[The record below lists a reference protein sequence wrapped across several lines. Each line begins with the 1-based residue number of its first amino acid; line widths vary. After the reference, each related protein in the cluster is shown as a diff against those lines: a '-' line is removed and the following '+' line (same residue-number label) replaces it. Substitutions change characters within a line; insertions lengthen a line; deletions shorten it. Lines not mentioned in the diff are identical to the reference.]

1 MSKDIELEHALHN
14 YTSYLE
20 GNEVKEL
27 TKEQIL
33 LILDSLVLKFKKLEE
48 YYSVGNGDERVE
60 LSLNLLEDMGWDE
73 DDQVGY
79 LGIST
84 KILENTEHE
93 GILEVKSRTA
103 IRYDTYGSGITG
115 LKALL
120 SMDLGWLDE

>member
-1 MSKDIELEHALHN
+1 MSKEIELEQALLN
-14 YTSYLE
+14 YSNYLQ
-20 GNEVKEL
+20 GDKETI

-73 DDQVGY
+73 EDQVGY

-84 KILENTEHE
+84 EILENTEYE
-93 GILEVKSRTA
+93 DILEVKSRTA

>member
-1 MSKDIELEHALHN
+1 MSKEIELEQALLN
-14 YTSYLE
+14 YSNYLQ
-20 GNEVKEL
+20 GDKETI

-73 DDQVGY
+73 EDQVGY

-84 KILENTEHE
+84 EILENTEHE
-93 GILEVKSRTA
+93 DILEVKSRTA
-103 IRYDTYGSGITG
+103 IRYDTYGSGVTG